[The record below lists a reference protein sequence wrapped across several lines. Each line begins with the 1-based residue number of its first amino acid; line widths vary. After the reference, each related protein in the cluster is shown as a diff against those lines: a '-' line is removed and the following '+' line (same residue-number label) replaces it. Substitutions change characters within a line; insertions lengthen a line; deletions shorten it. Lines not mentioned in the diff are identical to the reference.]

1 MPPGEVVPEPVS
13 MVLLGTGLAGVAAMR
28 RRRRKASEDEE

>member
-28 RRRRKASEDEE
+28 RRRRKDKDEE